1 MRLSL
6 AARTALLCGCSI
18 ALAALVMATYHGV
31 ESARWERR
39 ARVERGL
46 AIARLV
52 GDHGRAALLAGD
64 RAALARLL
72 PDLDVQPDFAYAR
85 VLAADGTELAGAAR
99 GLAPPSPQI
108 GERAR
113 AGAPQLE
120 ELETA
125 GVAWTDLLVPVESV
139 HASDAAGLVPG
150 ARLARVAGY
159 VQLGLRAAPAAAWI
173 NGPLA
178 SSAAL
183 ALLLATGGIVLTLA
197 IARRATR
204 PIRQLATL
212 AREIAGGQFDREV
225 SISTHDEVG
234 ELGTGL
240 GVMLERLREY
250 RDRVEHHQR
259 TLEAQVLE
267 RTLEL
272 RQRTEEAEDLARRA
286 EAANRAKS
294 QFLANMSHEIRTP
307 MNGVLGM
314 TELLL
319 DTELTP
325 HQREF
330 SETAHQ
336 SARLLLAVIDDIL
349 DFSRAEAGKL
359 QLEPT
364 PFDLHESVEDVATLL
379 AAQAQRRGLEL
390 TCFVEDEVPRHVR
403 ADPVRLRQI
412 LMNLVGNAVKFTE
425 RGEVTVRVTRLPD
438 PSGMRP
444 GGEPERCQLEFT
456 VTDTG
461 IGIAEGSQR
470 EIFQSFTQADG
481 TLARRYGGT
490 GLGLAICSQIVE
502 LMGGEIGLE
511 SELGRGSRFW
521 FRAAFEVVAET
532 LAPNAEPELGDVP
545 VLVVD
550 DNATNRR
557 ILLYHLASW
566 AAVAGECE
574 DGPAALQEL
583 RRADAAGR
591 PYQLLVLDMMM
602 PEMTGVDVARE
613 IRRDTALTQPH
624 IVLLTSAGAPLTPE
638 EERDCAIAIRLTK
651 PARRSELRAAF
662 RAVLR
667 GEPPAPVRPTPAPG
681 KQLAGFRVLLCED
694 NDVNQRVATVLLE
707 ALGCRVHAVRN
718 GAEGVQSLAQ
728 GGFDFVFMDCQM
740 PVMDGFSATKAIRA
754 REAAD
759 PAAGR
764 TPIVALTAHA
774 MQTDRDA
781 CLVAGMDDYLSKPF
795 TRDQLRAVLEKWT
808 VPGARPPIPPRA
820 APPIPGMAA
829 PTFDPGVLE
838 GLDALAGEQGF
849 RVQIIAAYVASSQQL
864 LASMERGLVGGD
876 RDALARAAHTLSS
889 SSAQVGG
896 LRLAVLCKSL
906 EAAARQRSAD
916 ALEPRVVEVRDEL
929 ARLHEGLAIE
939 HYGVRDA

>member
-6 AARTALLCGCSI
+6 AARIALLCGCSI
-18 ALAALVMATYHGV
+18 ALAAVAMATYHGA
-31 ESARWERR
+31 ETARWERR
-39 ARVERGL
+39 TRVERGL
-46 AIARLV
+46 EIARLV

-72 PDLDVQPDFAYAR
+72 PDLDRHLAFAYAR
-85 VLAADGTELAGAAR
+85 VLAADGTELVATAR
-99 GLAPPSPQI
+99 SLAPPSPQL

-120 ELETA
+120 EHESA
-125 GVAWTDLLVPVESV
+125 GVAWTDLLVPIESV
-139 HASDAAGLVPG
+139 HANDAADLLPG
-150 ARLARVAGY
+150 TRLARVAGY
-159 VQLGLRAAPAAAWI
+159 VQLGLRAAPAPRWS

-183 ALLLATGGIVLTLA
+183 ALLLAAAGTVLTLA
-197 IARRATR
+197 IARRATL
-204 PIRQLATL
+204 PIRKLATL
-212 AREIAGGQFDREV
+212 AREIASGHFDREV

-240 GVMLERLREY
+240 GVMLERLRDY
-250 RDRVEHHQR
+250 RDRVENQQR

-272 RQRTEEAEDLARRA
+272 RQRTEEAEDLARKA
-286 EAANRAKS
+286 ETANRAKS

-336 SARLLLAVIDDIL
+336 SARLLLGVIDDIL

-359 QLEPT
+359 QLEPSS
-364 PFDLHESVEDVATLL
+364 FDLHESVEDVAALL
-379 AAQAQRRGLEL
+379 AGQAQRKGLEL
-390 TCFVEDEVPRHVR
+390 TCFVEDEVPRQVR
-403 ADPVRLRQI
+403 TDPVRLRQI

-425 RGEVTVRVTRLPD
+425 HGEVTVRVTRLPD
-438 PSGMRP
+438 PSGVRP
-444 GGEPERCQLEFT
+444 GGEPDRCQLEFT

-461 IGIAEGSQR
+461 IGIAEGSQS

-481 TLARRYGGT
+481 SLARRYGGT
-490 GLGLAICSQIVE
+490 GLGLAICSQLVE

-511 SELGRGSRFW
+511 SALGRGSRFW
-521 FRAAFEVVAET
+521 FRAAFEVAAAT
-532 LAPNAEPELGDVP
+532 LEPLAEPELGDIP

-566 AAVAGECE
+566 AAVASECE
-574 DGPAALQEL
+574 DGPAAMQEL

-591 PYQLLVLDMMM
+591 PYRLLVLDMMM
-602 PEMTGVDVARE
+602 PGMTGVDVARE

-638 EERDCAIAIRLTK
+638 EERDCAISVRLTK

-667 GEPPAPVRPTPAPG
+667 GEPPARLRSTPAPG
-681 KQLAGFRVLLCED
+681 KRLGGLRVLLCED
-694 NDVNQRVATVLLE
+694 NDVNQRVATVLLQ
-707 ALGCRVHAVRN
+707 ALGCHVHAVQN
-718 GAEGVQSLAQ
+718 GAEGVRSLAE
-728 GGFDFVFMDCQM
+728 GGFDLVFMDCQM
-740 PVMDGFSATKAIRA
+740 PVMDGFSATQAIRA
-754 REAAD
+754 WEAAD

-774 MQTDRDA
+774 MQSDRDA
-781 CLVAGMDDYLSKPF
+781 CLIAGMDDYLSKPF

-808 VPGARPPIPPRA
+808 TPAARAAIPPRA
-820 APPIPGMAA
+820 AAPIPGMAA

-838 GLDALAGEQGF
+838 GLDALAGEEGF

-864 LASMERGLVGGD
+864 LANLERGLAGGD
-876 RDALARAAHTLSS
+876 RAALARAAHTLSS

-896 LRLAVLCKSL
+896 LRLSVLCKSL
-906 EAAARQRSAD
+906 EAAARHGPED
-916 ALEPRVVEVRDEL
+916 ALEAQVVEVREEL

-939 HYGVRDA
+939 RYGVCDA